1 MNKLVRVIFLNIDL
15 LNNTE
20 DYINMYLKEIGKV
33 ELLSAEEEI
42 ELAQRIEKGDEKAK
56 EKLIEANLR
65 LVVSISKKYVG
76 KGMNFLDLVQEG
88 NIGLMKAVDKFD
100 YRKGFRF
107 STYAT
112 WWIRQAVTR
121 AISDQSRTIRI
132 PVHMNE
138 VIGKVLKIKK
148 QLEQRL
154 DREPSEEEIADEL
167 KIPLSKVKKIYSIC
181 QDPISLETP
190 VGDNEDTYLENFI
203 ADERYIPEEKVAI
216 SMLGDILAN
225 LLGTLSPREERIV
238 RLRYGLLEDGKSR
251 TLEEIGKEFNLTR
264 ERIRQIEANAIRK
277 LRHPNRKVKLQ
288 GYLE

>member
-1 MNKLVRVIFLNIDL
+1 
-15 LNNTE
+15 
-20 DYINMYLKEIGKV
+20 MYLKEIGKV

>member
-1 MNKLVRVIFLNIDL
+1 
-15 LNNTE
+15 
-20 DYINMYLKEIGKV
+20 MYLKEIGKV

-154 DREPSEEEIADEL
+154 DREPSEEEIAGEL

>member
-1 MNKLVRVIFLNIDL
+1 MNIDL